1 MGTLMVFAPFFGNAV
16 IPPRTKAGLAFLLT
30 LVLFPFQKTAPA
42 IHQVAAWVSTL
53 GSEAI
58 VGLMMGLLM
67 SFVFEAVMVAGQIS
81 GFQMGL
87 NMEAAIDPTTQAS
100 SPVLGVAYES
110 LAMLVFLSLDLHY
123 WVLKG
128 IASSYS
134 YLPVGAARITVE
146 GAKTMIR
153 ASGHMMLVGVELAA
167 PILAATLV
175 TDLLMGFMSKAS
187 PQIPIIFTAIPVK
200 VVIGL
205 MLFGLTVGL
214 WPRLLGD
221 NFHRAL
227 AGTEHLW
234 VISR

>member
-1 MGTLMVFAPFFGNAV
+1 MVFAPFFGNAV
-16 IPPRTKAGLAFLLT
+16 IPPRIKAGLTLLLT
-30 LVLFPFQKTAPA
+30 IVLFPSQAAAPA
-42 IHQVAAWVSTL
+42 IHQIADWVSTI
-53 GSEAI
+53 GSEAV
-58 VGLMMGLLM
+58 VGLTMGLLM
-67 SFVFEAVMVAGQIS
+67 SFVFEAVMMAGQIA

-128 IASSYS
+128 IASSYT
-134 YLPVGAARITVE
+134 YLPVGTARITTE
-146 GAKTMIR
+146 GAKTIIS
-153 ASGHMMLVGVELAA
+153 ASSHMLWVGVELAA
-167 PILAATLV
+167 PILAATVV

-187 PQIPIIFTAIPVK
+187 PQMPIIFTAIPVK

-214 WPRLLGD
+214 WPRLLAT
-221 NFHRAL
+221 NFNRAL
-227 AGTEHLW
+227 ADTEHLW
-234 VISR
+234 AISR